1 VEVSCAAG
9 GKSLAG
15 QAFQASKK
23 ANFPAVQIPGWLC
36 GMELD
41 YQNRGRDK
49 HYHVDVVA
57 SLPRGG
63 GIT

>member
-1 VEVSCAAG
+1 MEVSCTTG
-9 GKSLAG
+9 RESLAG
-15 QAFQASKK
+15 QELQASYK
-23 ANFPAVQIPGWLC
+23 ADFPAVQIPGWLC

-41 YQNRGRDK
+41 YQNRGWDK